1 MREVA
6 IIVGA
11 KKKKKKKKPKLGNT
25 EFKILKTD
33 GLIWVGDKGR

>member
-11 KKKKKKKKPKLGNT
+11 KKKKKKQPKLGHT
-25 EFKILKTD
+25 ELKILKTD

>member
-6 IIVGA
+6 ILVGA
-11 KKKKKKKKPKLGNT
+11 KTKQNKTKLGNT

-33 GLIWVGDKGR
+33 GLILVGDKGR

>member
-6 IIVGA
+6 ILVGA
-11 KKKKKKKKPKLGNT
+11 KKKKKKKTKLGNT